1 MRLRFALLLCIGL
14 LPVFSFGQGALT
26 VFSEDGDKFFLFL
39 NSVKQNSTPQ
49 ANVRVDG
56 LAAEF
61 YQAKIVFED
70 PAKDA
75 ISKNIPTKDPGSHEF
90 VDATYRI
97 KHNNK
102 GDLVMRYFGATPV
115 PVNYVAPPD
124 MYVAHYGAP
133 PPPATTVT
141 QTTVTTT
148 NTGGVNTGNG
158 GIGLN
163 VGGGNGG
170 ASISVGGAGVNMSI
184 NVSDPNNGNGGVNMN
199 MNVDPGTINS
209 TNTTTTQTTT
219 TRTYTNTTTD
229 NGGYAAPPQ
238 ASSQCVYPMDFPS
251 FKSAKE
257 TIGKSSFEDT
267 KLSTAKTIIGGN
279 CVSSEQVMQI
289 CSLFSFEQTKLDFAK
304 FAYKKVTDRGNYF
317 KVANIFTFDASK
329 TDLNDFISQQ
339 Q

>member
-1 MRLRFALLLCIGL
+1 MKLRFALLLCIGL

-70 PAKDA
+70 PAKEA
-75 ISKNIPTKDPGSHEF
+75 ISKNIPTKDPGTHEF

-133 PPPATTVT
+133 APATTVT
-141 QTTVTTT
+141 QTTTTTT
-148 NTGGVNTGNG
+148 NTNDNMGNG
-158 GIGLN
+158 GANIN
-163 VGGGNGG
+163 VNGGGNGG
-170 ASISVGGAGVNMSI
+170 GSISIGAPGVNMNI
-184 NVSDPNNGNGGVNMN
+184 NISDPNNGNGGAGIN
-199 MNVDPGTINS
+199 MNVNPGTV
-209 TNTTTTQTTT
+209 NTTTTQTTT
-219 TRTYTNTTTD
+219 TRTYSNTTTD
-229 NGGYAAPPQ
+229 NGGYNNAPPP
-238 ASSQCVYPMDFPS
+238 ASAQCTYPMDFAS

-267 KLSTAKTIIGGN
+267 KLSTAKTIVGGN

-289 CSLFSFEQTKLDFAK
+289 CSLFSFEQTKVDFAK
-304 FAYKKVTDRGNYF
+304 FAYKKCTDRGNYF
-317 KVANIFTFDASK
+317 KVGNIFTFDASK
-329 TDLNDFISQQ
+329 TELNDFISQQ